1 MVKPLHYTPDG
12 EVIKTR
18 IVKLIESLPGADRA
32 IDIIYQTPDSIILPY
47 IERAVKANKSPEQI
61 IRVIKAAE
69 SNIFKDYQVAPWDE
83 IHHGRMSLVSA
94 RNIRHMDPT
103 ARVETLNKLVVELGG
118 PIGNSRFN
126 LRGNAADRR
135 SHTGGMIPKN
145 RVTEEEM
152 SGLNRPDRSQSMHP
166 FGTNAQKD
174 PRPGI
179 VVTETSDP
187 ARFVDQAL
195 RSSKAQFND
204 TVSGRYSDM
213 ARRITVER
221 MISGTR
227 RGDISTETPLLYG
240 TQAKPEDVKA
250 AKIFLQEDGNG
261 SLRLNMLRSW
271 ALPGTDQWETFMKDP
286 INEGLAELYGQDL
299 YNAGLG
305 KETYVQV
312 KNLAKENPTGLA
324 IGAATN
330 LVSDASTRQDIV
342 QGRYESAAVKA
353 GTAAVAGAASES
365 LLKFVF
371 DKGVLRVAQA
381 VAPRVATG
389 IVSAAGYVNPVG
401 ATLAAAQTIQ
411 GLNELRL
418 DYKAAKQGKTTEQV
432 KASMEASNKDQF
444 RQAMGSTSAGYR
456 RSTSPL
462 QVNQALLSRV
472 PTPVATNKPSKPKP
486 KPAAKPIN
494 PINEALYIGSS
505 LSKGKLPYSK

>member
-1 MVKPLHYTPDG
+1 MAKALHYTPDG
-12 EVIKTR
+12 EVIKTK

-32 IDIIYQTPDSIILPY
+32 IDIIYQTPDLIILPY

-69 SNIFKDYQVAPWDE
+69 SNIFTDYQVAPWDE

-94 RNIRHMDPT
+94 RNVRHMNPT
-103 ARVETLNKLVVELGG
+103 ARVEALNKLADKLGG

-174 PRPGI
+174 PRPEI

-187 ARFVDQAL
+187 ARYVDQAL
-195 RSSKAQFND
+195 KSSKAQFND

-213 ARRITVER
+213 ARRITVEK

-227 RGDISTETPLLYG
+227 RGDVSTETPLLYG
-240 TQAKPEDVKA
+240 TQAKPGDVKA
-250 AKIFLQEDGNG
+250 AKIFLQENGNG

-286 INEGLAELYGQDL
+286 INAGLAELYGEDL

-305 KETYVQV
+305 KGAYNQLKKAV
-312 KNLAKENPTGLA
+312 KTNPTGLA
-324 IGAATN
+324 AGA
-330 LVSDASTRQDIV
+330 LLDIANDDETLTAIDKS
-342 QGRYESAAVKA
+342 QY
-353 GTAAVAGAASES
+353 GTAAARVGTAALAGAAVE
-365 LLKFVF
+365 
-371 DKGVLRVAQA
+371 
-381 VAPRVATG
+381 TG
-389 IVSAAGYVNPVG
+389 IKSAINLLPKGGALQLGFGAAADIAAPVALAVGALGAANTVTKHYTGKDLTEHYVERRKRKTAELAAVPEQLFPAPKAVSARNNPLG
-401 ATLAAAQTIQ
+401 IA
-411 GLNELRL
+411 RL
-418 DYKAAKQGKTTEQV
+418 T
-432 KASMEASNKDQF
+432 
-444 RQAMGSTSAGYR
+444 QA
-456 RSTSPL
+456 
-462 QVNQALLSRV
+462 
-472 PTPVATNKPSKPKP
+472 PKP
-486 KPAAKPIN
+486 KPIN
-494 PINEALYIGSS
+494 PANEALYIGKS
-505 LSKGKLPYSK
+505 LFSGRLPYTK